1 MFVLAM
7 VGMALAIPMVCVVL
21 AYKAYSTP
29 KRADLPPEALAPLQ
43 KALEDVASKEL
54 QPPPQLLP
62 GTSVLEVSAVNTDAG
77 LAIIQKAASS
87 LEGAVLPGADA
98 GRVLVQLPA
107 GRAEAFAR
115 SLKGENPTEKSEL
128 TTGGDTT
135 LIEVHIT
142 VVPPKP

>member
-54 QPPPQLLP
+54 EPPPRLLP
-62 GTSVLEVSAVNTDAG
+62 GTSELEFSANSREAG
-77 LAIIQKAASS
+77 LDVIQRTASN
-87 LEGAVLPGADA
+87 LGGTVLPRAEA
-98 GRVLVQLPA
+98 GKVLVQLPT

-115 SLKGENPTEKSEL
+115 SLKGENIIEMSEL
-128 TTGGDTT
+128 TTGGDTA
-135 LIEVHIT
+135 LIEVHII

>member
-29 KRADLPPEALAPLQ
+29 KRIDLPPEALAPLQ

-54 QPPPQLLP
+54 AQPTQLST
-62 GTSVLEVSAVNTDAG
+62 GTSTLEVSASSTEAG
-77 LAIIQKAASS
+77 LTSIQRAASD
-87 LEGAVLPGADA
+87 LGGFVLPKAEPNK
-98 GRVLVQLPA
+98 VLVQLPKEHA
-107 GRAEAFAR
+107 SAFAK
-115 SLKGENPTEKSEL
+115 SLKGENSAPVSLL
-128 TTGGDTT
+128 TTEGDTA